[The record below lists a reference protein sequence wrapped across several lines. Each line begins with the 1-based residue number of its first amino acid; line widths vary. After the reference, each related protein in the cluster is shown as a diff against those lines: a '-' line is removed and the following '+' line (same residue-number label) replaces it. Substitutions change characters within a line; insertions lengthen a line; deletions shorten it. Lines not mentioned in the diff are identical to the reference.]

1 MPDLPSPPAARLRSP
16 RWLDGRLVVGVLLV
30 LLSVVLGA
38 NVVARAD
45 RSVQVYALQAET
57 DLAEGSVLT
66 DQDLRLAKVR
76 LFDGADQ
83 ARYFLAAEPPTGR
96 VLLRGLTPGELVPRA
111 AAVPPDGLDPRRRVT
126 IPAQRLHVPDGLAVG
141 DLIDVFVTTGG
152 DGEPR
157 VTRLV
162 LSAALTVRLP
172 TGSGGALAGG
182 GGAERAVVVEVEPE
196 LVQPVVEAVQGGAID
211 VVLVVDGRRRGQAVP
226 VEAVSAAPSG
236 IPMSPTPTGDEDITA
251 DAGGRSPSPVPSP
264 ERSRG

>member
-1 MPDLPSPPAARLRSP
+1 MAGVTAMARSAVPDLPSSPPAARLRSP
-16 RWLDGRLVVGVLLV
+16 RWLDGRLVLGVLLV

-45 RSVQVYALQAET
+45 RSVQVYALQADT

-66 DQDLRLAKVR
+66 AENLRLTRVR

-83 ARYFLAAEPPTGR
+83 ARYFLAAESPTGR

-111 AAVPPDGLDPRRRVT
+111 AVALPAGLEPRRRVT

-162 LSAALTVRLP
+162 LAAALAVRLP

-182 GGAERAVVVEVEPE
+182 GGAERAVVVEVGPE
-196 LVQPVVEAVQGGAID
+196 LVQSVVEAVQSGEID
-211 VVLVVDGRRRGQAVP
+211 VVLVVDGRQRGQAV
-226 VEAVSAAPSG
+226 S
-236 IPMSPTPTGDEDITA
+236 A
-251 DAGGRSPSPVPSP
+251 DASAGSPSPEPA
-264 ERSRG
+264 RR